1 MATEPTR
8 VTETAAQLRAGLKSS
23 PSAGSKLQRPH
34 SSASLTPPAKDQ
46 ILDWLRILSD
56 TYKEQFTD
64 LQLLAYRL
72 VLQTL
77 KPKEID
83 LAFTQVLRTATYLPR
98 PAEILAALDVAR
110 EKLQRPTPVDCSL
123 CGGDGWVTIERPP
136 SPANP
141 SGYREAVRCTHWKPP
156 APPPEISTTPQ
167 NNVK

>member
-1 MATEPTR
+1 
-8 VTETAAQLRAGLKSS
+8 V
-23 PSAGSKLQRPH
+23 
-34 SSASLTPPAKDQ
+34 SLTPPAKDQ

-98 PAEILAALDVAR
+98 PAEILAALDAAR
-110 EKLQRPTPVDCSL
+110 EKLQRPTPVDCGI
-123 CGGDGWVTIERPP
+123 CHGDGWVTIERKD
-136 SPANP
+136 
-141 SGYREAVRCTHWKPP
+141 GYREAVRCTHWKPP
-156 APPPEISTTPQ
+156 VAPPEISTTPT
-167 NNVK
+167 K

>member
-1 MATEPTR
+1 MEPTR

-23 PSAGSKLQRPH
+23 PSAGSKLQRQP
-34 SSASLTPPAKDQ
+34 SNAPTAAPDQ
-46 ILDWLRILSD
+46 IGNWLRIISD

-64 LQLLAYRL
+64 LQTLAYRM
-72 VLQTL
+72 VLGSL